1 MEKEKKMIIKKGEIL
16 TDANRKQYIIG
27 ERLGT
32 GGQAQVRRV
41 RLSSTGEEFAC
52 KIYKEDPTGIQ
63 KNIEQLINLG
73 PLKDKD
79 GNVLTEVV
87 SPKILVTQDGK
98 EGFGYIMDL
107 VDLDDYATIP
117 QAWSNPAKCPSAKAM
132 CRIIQN
138 LARVFEAIHRSYGM
152 CYKDINEGNIYF
164 NPKTGDIKVID
175 NDNIG
180 IKDTKSILGTPGYRA
195 PEVVLGDL
203 PDNCSDRFSLA
214 VFAYRLLCGGYPFD
228 GPFTDHYCE
237 SHGQGIDTGAERV
250 VYGSE
255 AVFTW
260 HPTDKRNSIALRSDV
275 RSKGQTQYW
284 MNLPKEIKELFIS
297 TFVTHLAKDKREG
310 RPDNEDWI
318 ETFRRIEQTLIKC
331 PHCGAVTFSDS
342 GRCFECE
349 GDLGTDVA
357 YRHHALFNILRAGEA
372 SLKLKVQPGD
382 VYTVGKLMKGMPDDR
397 IFRILYNKKY
407 DMIGISNLS
416 TLTWTAIYGDGKRQK
431 VVPGKTV
438 QLKKA
443 MRIAV
448 MPRTLQIN
456 VVDAK

>member
-1 MEKEKKMIIKKGEIL
+1 MRIKKGEIL
-16 TDANRKQYIIG
+16 TDANHRQYIIG
-27 ERLGT
+27 EKLGK

-41 RLSSTGEEFAC
+41 TVPSTGEVYAC
-52 KIYKEDPTGIQ
+52 KIYTCTTHKKESMGIQ
-63 KNIEQLINLG
+63 KNIETLIGLG

-79 GNVLTEVV
+79 GNILDEVV
-87 SPKILVTQDGK
+87 SPKILVTQEGE

-107 VDLDDYATIP
+107 VDLEDYTTIP
-117 QAWSNPAKCPSAKAM
+117 LAWTNPAKYPSIKAI

-164 NPKTGDIKVID
+164 NPKTGDIRVID

-180 IKDTKSILGTPGYRA
+180 IKDNTSILGTPGYRA

-203 PDNCSDRFSLA
+203 PNNCSDRFSLA

-228 GPFTDHYCE
+228 GPFTDKYCK
-237 SHGQGIDTGAERV
+237 SHGQEITSGAEKV

-260 HPTDKRNSIALRSDV
+260 HPTDKRNSIVLLSDV
-275 RSKGQTQYW
+275 KSKGQVQYW
-284 MNLPKEIKELFIS
+284 TNLPKEVKELFIS

-318 ETFRRIEQTLIKC
+318 ETFRRIEQTLVKC

-342 GRCFECE
+342 GRCFECD
-349 GDLGTDVA
+349 GDLGTE
-357 YRHHALFNILRAGEA
+357 G
-372 SLKLKVQPGD
+372 
-382 VYTVGKLMKGMPDDR
+382 
-397 IFRILYNKKY
+397 
-407 DMIGISNLS
+407 NLS
-416 TLTWTAIYGDGKRQK
+416 Q
-431 VVPGKTV
+431 
-438 QLKKA
+438 
-443 MRIAV
+443 RIHS
-448 MPRTLQIN
+448 
-456 VVDAK
+456 